1 MNSIHKRLEGGDLRS
16 IGKADTVVEDL
27 HKDPSLFDE
36 VFDCLYSDKP
46 GVRMRSADVIE
57 TFTSKHPEYVNPYKN
72 KLLYEVSRI
81 NQKEVRW
88 HVCQIIPRL
97 ELNTKEIDQ
106 AFMLFK
112 EYLDNNS
119 SIVKT
124 FAMQALFDLAQL
136 NKNLMPEVTSIIN
149 DCLKNGSP
157 AMKSRA
163 KKLKESW

>member
-16 IGKADTVVEDL
+16 IEKADTVVEDL

-112 EYLDNNS
+112 EYLDDNS

>member
-1 MNSIHKRLEGGDLRS
+1 MNSIHRRLEGGDLRS
-16 IGKADTVVEDL
+16 IGEADLVVEDL
-27 HKDPSLFDE
+27 HKDPSLFNE
-36 VFDCLYSDKP
+36 VFDCLYSDTP

-97 ELNTKEIDQ
+97 ELNTKEFDQ
-106 AFMLFK
+106 AFILFK
-112 EYLDNNS
+112 EYFDDNS

-124 FAMQALFDLAQL
+124 FVMQALFDLAQL

-149 DCLKNGSP
+149 D
-157 AMKSRA
+157 
-163 KKLKESW
+163 